1 MDGTSRASSTAL
13 AVAKR
18 RLRRAI
24 RSRAARAASATSA
37 GAAGEAVALRLL
49 RAPSLWRRERWILYA
64 ALPDELP
71 LWPLFERLR
80 ARGRAVLLPRL
91 RGSRLE
97 FAQVR
102 ELGDLSR
109 GSHGI
114 LEPRAALPALALR
127 PADVVLVPGRAFDRA
142 GHRLGRGGGSYDR
155 AFAAACAPPL
165 RIGVGYAWQII
176 ERVPRDSRDRRVDAI
191 VTERA
196 LCWAGGRR

>member
-1 MDGTSRASSTAL
+1 VDGTSRASSTAL

-102 ELGDLSR
+102 E
-109 GSHGI
+109 
-114 LEPRAALPALALR
+114 PALALR